1 MLIGMQ
7 TRPFKNRVGSGVDL
21 SEQPLNAIWEDS
33 KNKNRTGTKLGRI
46 WVSLRTE
53 SGKISENLYL
63 CPGPRTKC
71 GDTVMKTIF
80 KLLGV
85 TLVGLMAITGGAAAA
100 TGGFTVADTDAQ
112 TFNGNGAGDQVP
124 TDNAT
129 LAQDGSNSPWVTG
142 DERLDMFQDRFN
154 LTDSEVQSIQV
165 EVKTLIENDA
175 APEDIQSTV
184 RSLLED
190 FGVEDP
196 AVGQPVDGGQGE
208 GPFGQGAGAGQ
219 GNGPADGTGNGAGQ
233 GAGNGPHG
241 PADGSC
247 MS

>member
-1 MLIGMQ
+1 MG
-7 TRPFKNRVGSGVDL
+7 
-21 SEQPLNAIWEDS
+21 
-33 KNKNRTGTKLGRI
+33 TGTKLGRI
-46 WVSLRTE
+46 WAQLRTD
-53 SGKISENLYL
+53 SGKISENIYL
-63 CPGPRTKC
+63 SPGPPFEC
-71 GDTVMKTIF
+71 GDTAMKTIF

-85 TLVGLMAITGGAAAA
+85 ALVGLMAITGGAAAA

-112 TFNGNGAGDQVP
+112 TFNGNSAGDQVA

-154 LTDSEVQSIQV
+154 LTDAEVQSMQD
-165 EVKTLIENDA
+165 EVTTMIENDA
-175 APEDIQSTV
+175 TPEDIQSTV
-184 RSLLED
+184 TSMLKD

-196 AVGQPVDGGQGE
+196 AVGQPIDGGQGE
-208 GPFGQGAGAGQ
+208 GPFDQGAGAGQ
-219 GNGPADGTGNGAGQ
+219 GNGPTDGTGPGNGAGQ
-233 GAGNGPHG
+233 GAGSGPHG